1 MFSEGRFLRDVFGR
15 GVFWG
20 TFSGTFSFSGA
31 FSEVFSEGRFLGQG
45 LKVFLLGSNWRFWQV
60 REISCN
66 TKF

>member
-31 FSEVFSEGRFLGQG
+31 FSGAMAEGS
-45 LKVFLLGSNWRFWQV
+45 LLGSN
-60 REISCN
+60 
-66 TKF
+66 